1 MSKKFSVPRTSE
13 SVTSGQAGGV
23 FRQLYSEYGL
33 SNDVLYQ
40 KLLQVLCEAV
50 QSREVNKSQLPR
62 ILNKIKLH
70 ISIEEQYT
78 LSTQVSQFHR
88 VHHQENAPFCFC
100 FSGVY
105 NHKGISHK
113 EGAWEGAE
121 KVLSSC

>member
-1 MSKKFSVPRTSE
+1 MMF
-13 SVTSGQAGGV
+13 
-23 FRQLYSEYGL
+23 LIDDY
-33 SNDVLYQ
+33 
-40 KLLQVLCEAV
+40 LQVLCEAV

-88 VHHQENAPFCFC
+88 VYHRKIRHFVVCS
-100 FSGVY
+100 SGAHS
-105 NHKGISHK
+105 HKGISLK

-121 KVLSSC
+121 KVLSSCSINLLHLPKL